1 MSNDVSKAAI
11 PGAVFS
17 HGTMDCRD
25 PEKTQRF
32 LQDFL
37 GIHSVR
43 KSKGTQYMWMGGRWI
58 IVCLRVG
65 TSVPPRQ
72 GEGYRFALLVG
83 SPQEVD
89 AAHAAAVAQKDKWE
103 ILEIQPVREQDDAR
117 SFNLRDLNGNWWEIY
132 HRPGPLYDDVFDREP
147 AMAAA

>member
-1 MSNDVSKAAI
+1 MSEQAI

-32 LQDFL
+32 LQEFL
-37 GIHSVR
+37 GIQSVR
-43 KSKGTQYMWMGGRWI
+43 KSKGTQYMWLGGKWI

-65 TSVPPRQ
+65 SSVPPRQ

-83 SPQEVD
+83 SAREVD
-89 AAHAAAVAQKDKWE
+89 EAHAAAIAEKEKWE
-103 ILEIQPVREQDDAR
+103 IMEVQSPRQEGATRFFQ
-117 SFNLRDLNGNWWEIY
+117 LRDLNGNWWEIY
-132 HRPGPLYDDVFDREP
+132 HRPGHLYDDVFDDVP
-147 AMAAA
+147 ALAAA